1 MANGR
6 GGVSIPR
13 DLAASVDACE
23 ATVAGAANPS
33 AACPGRQACAG
44 AAPPRPPDPLAA
56 PDEPAPEEELA
67 QDAPGFVEDMHRLVN
82 LYAVG
87 KRFLTS
93 TDDKIAQRAWE
104 KMLELRYGKGAAAA
118 APPEE
123 PPRIDFGDMFK
134 PDPQ

>member
-1 MANGR
+1 
-6 GGVSIPR
+6 
-13 DLAASVDACE
+13 
-23 ATVAGAANPS
+23 
-33 AACPGRQACAG
+33 
-44 AAPPRPPDPLAA
+44 
-56 PDEPAPEEELA
+56 
-67 QDAPGFVEDMHRLVN
+67 MHRLVN